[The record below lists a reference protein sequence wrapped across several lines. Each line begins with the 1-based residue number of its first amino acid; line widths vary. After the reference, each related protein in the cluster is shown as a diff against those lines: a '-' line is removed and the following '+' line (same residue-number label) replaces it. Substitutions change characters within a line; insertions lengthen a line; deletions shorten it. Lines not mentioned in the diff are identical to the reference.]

1 MCFCVYTYV
10 FDDLVQHGWVEGDEE
25 GEGDGDSEVKGELEG
40 LQSNT
45 LPAGTAASTKHNELT
60 QLVHVV
66 AAPLSLSLSLPQF
79 FFTFFIFYFSSYDVS
94 VDRYIYWNFDNF
106 GIELTIRLLL
116 SASNLRHTNFRVTE
130 VVSRER
136 TLASLNL
143 VE

>member
-1 MCFCVYTYV
+1 MCFCMVYTYV

-66 AAPLSLSLSLPQF
+66 AAPLSLSLSLSLF
-79 FFTFFIFYFSSYDVS
+79 SLSLSFTLLLIIAIVFFIRRRSH
-94 VDRYIYWNFDNF
+94 R
-106 GIELTIRLLL
+106 
-116 SASNLRHTNFRVTE
+116 
-130 VVSRER
+130 
-136 TLASLNL
+136 
-143 VE
+143 

>member
-1 MCFCVYTYV
+1 MCFCMVYTYV

-66 AAPLSLSLSLPQF
+66 AAPLSLSLSPALSLPQF
-79 FFTFFIFYFSSYDVS
+79 FLFFV
-94 VDRYIYWNFDNF
+94 
-106 GIELTIRLLL
+106 
-116 SASNLRHTNFRVTE
+116 FRPM
-130 VVSRER
+130 
-136 TLASLNL
+136 TL
-143 VE
+143 V

>member
-1 MCFCVYTYV
+1 MVYTYV

-66 AAPLSLSLSLPQF
+66 AAPLSLSLSPALSLPQF
-79 FFTFFIFYFSSYDVS
+79 FLFFVFRPMTLVFTD
-94 VDRYIYWNFDNF
+94 IYTE
-106 GIELTIRLLL
+106 ILTLLAL
-116 SASNLRHTNFRVTE
+116 SLPFAYYSQHPI
-130 VVSRER
+130 
-136 TLASLNL
+136 
-143 VE
+143 